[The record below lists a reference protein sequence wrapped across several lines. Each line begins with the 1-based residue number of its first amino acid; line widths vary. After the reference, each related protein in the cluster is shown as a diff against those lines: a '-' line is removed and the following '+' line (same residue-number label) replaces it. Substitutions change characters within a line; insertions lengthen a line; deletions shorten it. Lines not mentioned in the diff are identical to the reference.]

1 MNKHQISRRSA
12 LKLFGAATATLA
24 VGGIAPFTACG
35 SRNEKELSKKRLV
48 FFFSATGNS
57 LYVAKSLV
65 AEGGTALSIPQM
77 LKEKELN
84 FEADEIGLV
93 YPKYREIPEIVKEF
107 LTRAQF
113 KCDYFFGVITYGRHL
128 RNDAQTLVDAMAK
141 LNIKPAYINGVQMP
155 DNRLQRFDMA
165 QEMKNNDPAK
175 IDAAIAAI
183 VKDVDERRKFM
194 AEGEEGDGHHHP
206 GGAAPGGAAPHH
218 FVKAEEMF
226 EITDACIG
234 CSICE
239 YVCPRGCYSIEGDR
253 AVAGG
258 ICERCLACAQACPQL
273 AICPVEGDENPK
285 ARYRNPNVSLREIER
300 ANSQKP
306 L

>member
-1 MNKHQISRRSA
+1 MSKHQISRRSA

-24 VGGIAPFTACG
+24 MGGIVPITACSTHKG
-35 SRNEKELSKKRLV
+35 EKLSKKRLV
-48 FFFSATGNS
+48 FFFTGTGNS

-65 AEGGTALSIPQM
+65 ADGGTALSIPQL
-77 LKEKELN
+77 LKEKDLN

-128 RNDAQTLVDAMAK
+128 RNDAQTLVDTMK
-141 LNIKPAYINGVQMP
+141 EKKVTVAYVNGVKMA

-165 QEMKNNDPAK
+165 QELKENDPAK

-183 VKDVDERRKFM
+183 VKDVDARKQFVITPD
-194 AEGEEGDGHHHP
+194 GE
-206 GGAAPGGAAPHH
+206 APAHRPHAREH
-218 FVKAEEMF
+218 NFVKASEMF

-239 YVCPRGCYSIEGDR
+239 YVCPRGCYSIENDH
-253 AVAGG
+253 AVCDGM
-258 ICERCLACAQACPQL
+258 CEQCLACAQACPQL
-273 AICPVEGDENPK
+273 AIAPTEGDANPK

-300 ANSQKP
+300 ANSQMK

>member
-1 MNKHQISRRSA
+1 MSKHQISRRSA
-12 LKLFGAATATLA
+12 LKLFGAATTTLA
-24 VGGIAPFTACG
+24 MGSIVPITACSSHKG
-35 SRNEKELSKKRLV
+35 EKLSKKRLV

-57 LYVAKSLV
+57 LYVAKSLA

-77 LKEKELN
+77 LKEKDLN

-93 YPKYREIPEIVKEF
+93 YPKYREIPDIVKEF

-113 KCDYFFGVITYGRHL
+113 KCDYFFGVLTYGKHL
-128 RNDAQTLVDAMAK
+128 RNDAQALVEALK
-141 LNIKPAYINGVQMP
+141 VKKVKVAYVNGVKMA

-165 QEMKNNDPAK
+165 QELKENDPTK

-183 VKDVDERRKFM
+183 VKDVDAHKQYLV
-194 AEGEEGDGHHHP
+194 EGEDGGHHHGGGQNP
-206 GGAAPGGAAPHH
+206 GGGAPHH
-218 FVKAEEMF
+218 FVKASEMF

-234 CSICE
+234 CGICE
-239 YVCPRGCYSIEGDR
+239 YVCPRGCFSVEGDR
-253 AVAGG
+253 AKADG

-273 AICPVEGDENPK
+273 AITPVEGDENPK

>member
-1 MNKHQISRRSA
+1 MSKHQISRRSA

-24 VGGIAPFTACG
+24 MGGIVPITACSTHKG
-35 SRNEKELSKKRLV
+35 EKLSKKRLV
-48 FFFSATGNS
+48 FFFTGTGNS

-65 AEGGTALSIPQM
+65 ADGGTALSIPQL
-77 LKEKELN
+77 LKEKDLN

-128 RNDAQTLVDAMAK
+128 RNDAQTLVDTMK
-141 LNIKPAYINGVQMP
+141 EKKVTVAYVNGVKMA

-165 QEMKNNDPAK
+165 QELKENDPAK

-183 VKDVDERRKFM
+183 VKDVDARKQFVITPD
-194 AEGEEGDGHHHP
+194 GEAPAHRPHAREHNFV
-206 GGAAPGGAAPHH
+206 GAD
-218 FVKAEEMF
+218 EMF

-234 CSICE
+234 CAICE
-239 YVCPRGCYSIEGDR
+239 RVCPRGCYTIEGDH
-253 AVAGG
+253 AKAQGM
-258 ICERCLACAQACPQL
+258 CEQCLACAQACPQL
-273 AICPVEGDENPK
+273 AIAPTEGDANPK
-285 ARYRNPNVSLREIER
+285 TRYRNPNVSLREIER
-300 ANSQKP
+300 ANSQMK

>member
-1 MNKHQISRRSA
+1 MSKHQISRRSA

-24 VGGIAPFTACG
+24 MGGIVPITACSTHKG
-35 SRNEKELSKKRLV
+35 EKLSKKRLV
-48 FFFSATGNS
+48 FFFTGTGNS

-65 AEGGTALSIPQM
+65 ADGGTALSIPQL
-77 LKEKELN
+77 LKEKDLN

-128 RNDAQTLVDAMAK
+128 RNDAQTLVDTMK
-141 LNIKPAYINGVQMP
+141 EKKVTVAYVNGVKMA

-165 QEMKNNDPAK
+165 QELKENDPAK

-183 VKDVDERRKFM
+183 VKDVDARKQFVITPD
-194 AEGEEGDGHHHP
+194 GE
-206 GGAAPGGAAPHH
+206 APAHRPHAREH
-218 FVKAEEMF
+218 NFVSADEMF

-234 CSICE
+234 CAICDR
-239 YVCPRGCYSIEGDR
+239 VCPRGCYTIEGDH
-253 AVAGG
+253 AKAQGM
-258 ICERCLACAQACPQL
+258 CEQCLACAQACPQL
-273 AICPVEGDENPK
+273 AIAPTEGDANPK
-285 ARYRNPNVSLREIER
+285 ARYRNPNVSLRELER
-300 ANSQKP
+300 ANSQMK

>member
-1 MNKHQISRRSA
+1 MSKHQISRRSA

-24 VGGIAPFTACG
+24 MGGIVPITACSTHKG
-35 SRNEKELSKKRLV
+35 EKLSKKRLV
-48 FFFSATGNS
+48 FFFTGTGNS

-65 AEGGTALSIPQM
+65 ADGGTALSIPQL
-77 LKEKELN
+77 LKEKDLN

-128 RNDAQTLVDAMAK
+128 RNDAQTLVDTMK
-141 LNIKPAYINGVQMP
+141 EKKVTVAYVNGVKMA
-155 DNRLQRFDMA
+155 DNRMQRFDMA
-165 QEMKNNDPAK
+165 QELKENDPAK

-183 VKDVDERRKFM
+183 VKDVDARKQFVITPD
-194 AEGEEGDGHHHP
+194 GE
-206 GGAAPGGAAPHH
+206 APVHRPHAREHH
-218 FVKAEEMF
+218 FVKASEMF

-239 YVCPRGCYSIEGDR
+239 YVCPRGCYSVENDHAKAQGM
-253 AVAGG
+253 
-258 ICERCLACAQACPQL
+258 CEQCLACAQACPQL
-273 AICPVEGDENPK
+273 AIAPTEGDANPK

-300 ANSQKP
+300 ANSQMK

>member
-1 MNKHQISRRSA
+1 MSKHQISRRSA

-24 VGGIAPFTACG
+24 MGGIVPITACSTHKG
-35 SRNEKELSKKRLV
+35 EKLSKKRLV
-48 FFFSATGNS
+48 FFFTGTGNS

-65 AEGGTALSIPQM
+65 ADRGTALSIPQL
-77 LKEKELN
+77 LKEKDLN

-128 RNDAQTLVDAMAK
+128 RNDAQTLVDAMK
-141 LNIKPAYINGVQMP
+141 EKKVTVAYVNGVKMA

-165 QEMKNNDPAK
+165 QELKENDPAK

-183 VKDVDERRKFM
+183 VKDVDARKQFVITPD
-194 AEGEEGDGHHHP
+194 GEAPAHRPHAREHNFV
-206 GGAAPGGAAPHH
+206 GAD
-218 FVKAEEMF
+218 EMF

-234 CSICE
+234 CAICE
-239 YVCPRGCYSIEGDR
+239 RVCPRGCYTIEGDH
-253 AVAGG
+253 AKAQGM
-258 ICERCLACAQACPQL
+258 CEQCLACAQACPQL
-273 AICPVEGDENPK
+273 AIAPTEGDANPK

-300 ANSQKP
+300 ANSQMK

>member
-1 MNKHQISRRSA
+1 LH
-12 LKLFGAATATLA
+12 
-24 VGGIAPFTACG
+24 
-35 SRNEKELSKKRLV
+35 
-48 FFFSATGNS
+48 
-57 LYVAKSLV
+57 VAKSLV
-65 AEGGTALSIPQM
+65 ADGGTALSIPQL
-77 LKEKELN
+77 LKEKDLN

-128 RNDAQTLVDAMAK
+128 RNDAQTLVDAMQEK
-141 LNIKPAYINGVQMP
+141 KVKVAYVNGVKMA

-165 QEMKNNDPAK
+165 QELKENDPAK

-183 VKDVDERRKFM
+183 VKDVDARKQFVITPD
-194 AEGEEGDGHHHP
+194 GEAPAHRPHAREHNFV
-206 GGAAPGGAAPHH
+206 GAD
-218 FVKAEEMF
+218 EMF

-234 CSICE
+234 CAICE
-239 YVCPRGCYSIEGDR
+239 RVCPRGCYTIEGDH
-253 AVAGG
+253 AKAQGM
-258 ICERCLACAQACPQL
+258 CEQCLACAQACPQL
-273 AICPVEGDENPK
+273 AIAPTEGDANPK

-300 ANSQKP
+300 ANSQMK

>member
-1 MNKHQISRRSA
+1 MSKHQMSRRSA
-12 LKLFGAATATLA
+12 LKLFSVATATLA
-24 VGGIAPFTACG
+24 MGGIVPITACNSHKG
-35 SRNEKELSKKRLV
+35 EKLSKKRLV
-48 FFFSATGNS
+48 FFFTGTGNS
-57 LYVAKSLV
+57 LHVAKSLV
-65 AEGGTALSIPQM
+65 ADGGTALSIPQL
-77 LKEKELN
+77 LKEKDLN

-128 RNDAQTLVDAMAK
+128 RNDAQTLVDAMQEK
-141 LNIKPAYINGVQMP
+141 KVKVAYVNGVKMA

-165 QEMKNNDPAK
+165 QELKENDPAK

-183 VKDVDERRKFM
+183 VKDVDARKQYRV
-194 AEGEEGDGHHHP
+194 EGEEGGPHHAGGHP
-206 GGAAPGGAAPHH
+206 GGGDVRHH
-218 FVKAEEMF
+218 FVKASEMF

-239 YVCPRGCYSIEGDR
+239 YVCPRGCYSIENDH
-253 AVAGG
+253 AVCDGM
-258 ICERCLACAQACPQL
+258 CEQCLACAQACPQL
-273 AICPVEGDENPK
+273 AIAPTEGDANPK
-285 ARYRNPNVSLREIER
+285 ARYRNPNVSLRELER